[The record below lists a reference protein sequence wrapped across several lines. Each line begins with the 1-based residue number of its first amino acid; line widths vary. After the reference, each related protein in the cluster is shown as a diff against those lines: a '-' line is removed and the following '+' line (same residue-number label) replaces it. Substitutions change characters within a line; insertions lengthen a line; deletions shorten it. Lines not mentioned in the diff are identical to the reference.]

1 MSICIEQESYKN
13 NQFSKYCSNFDNYS
27 LGTKSKST
35 KWDLIGL
42 FKLWKSRIRQRK
54 ALAKLDQ
61 RLLEDIGFNH
71 EQVKQEIAKPF
82 WK

>member
-1 MSICIEQESYKN
+1 MSICIEQESYNN
-13 NQFSKYCSNFDNYS
+13 NQYSKYCSNFDEYS
-27 LGTKSKST
+27 LVSPSKLT
-35 KWDLIGL
+35 KWKLIQL
-42 FKLWKSRIRQRK
+42 LKLWKSRSQQRK

-71 EQVKQEIAKPF
+71 YQAQQESAKPF